1 MYCITN
7 NSKSSL
13 SSSLLPL
20 SSSSS
25 SSNVILIML
34 NFLPFSW
41 IFNDTQ
47 IEIRFPQR
55 KEKPSKMC
63 LVAKVW
69 LQRLFSRGIQIV
81 SRRHG
86 FESCQSLIFF
96 SGSFSAFSNTV
107 DHLWGYTPIIQ
118 VESYLTDCKLWFF
131 QPSTIDRC

>member
-13 SSSLLPL
+13 SSSLLL
-20 SSSSS
+20 LSSSS

-34 NFLPFSW
+34 NFLPLSW

-69 LQRLFSRGIQIV
+69 LQRLFGRGIQIV